1 MKKSLFLLS
10 SLVLPAMG
18 TEMPPMIPDGPVTYE
33 DVTYEDPMAGFT
45 DPYAFADPAPAAAP
59 ITPSVSSGEKA
70 FIKLNLYQT
79 NYQVRGMGVT
89 DPMASN
95 GYSSI
100 SGHYVLPNRN
110 LFNAGVYQKVSGN
123 AGVVW
128 GATAELADTPV
139 LTAGYAIGKEIFPN
153 LTLELGYNLRHGGLE
168 GYMARFANSSP
179 HRLAQDLTV
188 TLAFNDH
195 QKGFFGSMQWGI
207 GFQGLTGHYLDA
219 ELGYRFTNVV
229 NTNRWG
235 LDLEVSAGWAGSF
248 SYWANGIKGTDA
260 GRLRVATPVFTHGGG
275 IGRDGRTQITPWAQI
290 SASGNNS
297 GKIDRAVGGGPVD
310 HFQFTIGVELGWKF

>member
-45 DPYAFADPAPAAAP
+45 DPYAFAEPAPAAAP

-110 LFNAGVYQKVSGN
+110 LFNAGLYQKVSGN
-123 AGVVW
+123 VGVVW

-139 LTAGYAIGKEIFPN
+139 LTAGYAIGKELFPN

-229 NTNRWG
+229 NTNSWG

-248 SYWANGIKGTDA
+248 SYWANGVKGTDA
-260 GRLRVATPVFTHGGG
+260 GRLRIAAPVFTHGGG
-275 IGRDGRTQITPWAQI
+275 IGRDGRTQITPWAQL
-290 SASGNNS
+290 SASGNNA
-297 GKIDRAVGGGPVD
+297 GRIDRAVGGGPVD
-310 HFQFTIGVELGWKF
+310 HFQVTFGVEFGWKF